1 MNDRTKSIGEP
12 APGAQQRRDH
22 VGSLEKGLGVLDI
35 LAARPWGLTLSE
47 VADAAGLT
55 RAGARRLLL
64 TLTATGHVR
73 QDGRKFT
80 LSPKLLALARTWL
93 NGVSLWDFAL
103 PYMRDVAEALDEA
116 CSAAILA
123 DTDVVYMARVPGER
137 ILSVA
142 LNVGTRLPV
151 YCTSMGRVLMAGLPP
166 AERAALLARSD
177 LRRLTPKTV
186 TDAATLDALAVEAG
200 RDGYALVDE
209 ELELGLRS
217 IAVPIRG
224 AGGRVVAAINVPA
237 QSARLAPD
245 ALRDAA
251 LPHLRKAAAAIETYF
266 VMQ

>member
-1 MNDRTKSIGEP
+1 MNDRIKSIGQP
-12 APGAQQRRDH
+12 ASAPQQRDH
-22 VGSLEKGLGVLDI
+22 VGSLEKGLAVLDI

-64 TLTATGHVR
+64 TLTATGHAR

-80 LSPKLLALARTWL
+80 LSPKLLSLARIWL

-103 PYMRDVAEALDEA
+103 PYMRDVSAALDEA

-123 DTDVVYMARVPGER
+123 DTDVVYVARVPGER

-142 LNVGTRLPV
+142 LNVGTRLPA
-151 YCTSMGRVLMAGLPP
+151 YCTSMGRVLMAELAP

-186 TDAATLDALAVEAG
+186 TEISRLDALAVEAG

-237 QSARLAPD
+237 QSARFSPD
-245 ALRDAA
+245 ELREAA
-251 LPHLRKAAAAIETYF
+251 LPHLRRAAAAIETYF